1 MKIPEIPDLLA
12 PGRTKVMGIINVTP
26 DSFSDGGQWFNPEKA
41 IAHALELEAAGAD
54 ILDIG
59 GESARPGAE
68 SLSPASL
75 SPAQEQRRVLPVIR
89 GYLNKSRSPLP
100 ISLDTVNAETA
111 EAGIAAGVQ
120 IINDISGGT
129 LDSQMLRVVAE
140 NDAYYICQHM
150 RGNPKTMDSLCDY
163 GGDVTGGVCAG
174 LKVRVQACEK
184 AGVNLQRLILDPG
197 LGFAKSA
204 EQSWE
209 LLGNLDK
216 LAQLSYPLLIGASR
230 KRFLELAVP
239 ACWEDNLPAGVQHGA
254 ARRED
259 ATTAVSAL
267 CAQAGVWAVR
277 VHNVAASASAVA
289 AGQLWREAACR

>member
-1 MKIPEIPDLLA
+1 MTIRQIPDFLT

-26 DSFSDGGQWFNPEKA
+26 DSFSDGGAWFNPEKA
-41 IAHALELEAAGAD
+41 IAHALELAAAGAD

-59 GESARPGAE
+59 GESTRPGAQ
-68 SLSPASL
+68 PL
-75 SPAQEQRRVLPVIR
+75 SPAQEQERVLPLIS
-89 GYLNKSRSPLP
+89 GYLKASRHPLP

-111 EAGIAAGVQ
+111 AAGLAAGVQ

-129 LDSQMLRVVAE
+129 LDARMLKVVAE
-140 NDAYYICQHM
+140 NNAYYICQHM

-163 GGDVTGGVCAG
+163 GGDVTGGVCRG
-174 LKVRVQACEK
+174 LKERIQACEE

-209 LLGNLDK
+209 LLGNLEQ
-216 LAQLSYPLLIGASR
+216 LAQLGYPLLIGASR
-230 KRFLELAVP
+230 KRFLEMAVP
-239 ACWEDNLPAGVQHGA
+239 AGWENSLPAGVKAGA
-254 ARRED
+254 ERRED

-267 CAQAGVWAVR
+267 CAERGIWAVR

>member
-1 MKIPEIPDLLA
+1 MKILEIPDLLT

-26 DSFSDGGQWFNPEKA
+26 DSFSDGGAWFSPEKA
-41 IAHALELEAAGAD
+41 ISHALELEAEGAD
-54 ILDIG
+54 LLDIG
-59 GESARPGAE
+59 GESARPGAQ
-68 SLSPASL
+68 SLSP
-75 SPAQEQRRVLPVIR
+75 QEEQDRVLPVIR
-89 GYLNKSRSPLP
+89 GYLDKSSNPLP

-111 EAGIAAGVQ
+111 QAGIAAGVQ

-129 LDSQMLRVVAE
+129 LDPQMLPVVAE
-140 NDAYYICQHM
+140 NNAYYICQHM

-163 GGDVTGGVCAG
+163 GGDVIGGVCAG
-174 LKVRVQACEK
+174 LKQRVQACEK
-184 AGVNLQRLILDPG
+184 AGIDLRRLILDPG

-209 LLGNLDK
+209 LLGNLDE
-216 LAQLSYPLLIGASR
+216 LAQLGYPLLIGASR
-230 KRFLELAVP
+230 KRFLEMAVP
-239 ACWEDNLPAGVQHGA
+239 AAWDRHLPAGVEPGA
-254 ARRED
+254 ARREA

-277 VHNVAASASAVA
+277 VHKVAASLSAVA

>member
-1 MKIPEIPDLLA
+1 MKILEIPDLLT

-26 DSFSDGGQWFNPEKA
+26 DSFSDGGAWFSPEKA
-41 IAHALELEAAGAD
+41 ISHALELEAEGANL
-54 ILDIG
+54 LDIG
-59 GESARPGAE
+59 GESTRPGAQ
-68 SLSPASL
+68 SLSP
-75 SPAQEQRRVLPVIR
+75 QEEQDRVLPVIR
-89 GYLNKSRSPLP
+89 GYLDKSSNPLP

-111 EAGIAAGVQ
+111 QAGITAGVQ

-129 LDSQMLRVVAE
+129 LDPQMLAVVAE
-140 NDAYYICQHM
+140 NNAYYICQHM

-163 GGDVTGGVCAG
+163 GGDVIDGVCAG
-174 LKVRVQACEK
+174 LKQRVQACEK
-184 AGVNLQRLILDPG
+184 AGIDLRRLVLDPG

-216 LAQLSYPLLIGASR
+216 LAELGYPLLIGASR
-230 KRFLELAVP
+230 KRFLEMAVP
-239 ACWEDNLPAGVQHGA
+239 AAWDRHLPAGVEPGVG
-254 ARRED
+254 RREA

-267 CAQAGVWAVR
+267 CGQAGVWAVR
-277 VHNVAASASAVA
+277 VHKVAASLSAVA

>member
-1 MKIPEIPDLLA
+1 MTIRQIPDFLS

-26 DSFSDGGQWFNPEKA
+26 DSFSDGGAWFNPEKA
-41 IAHALELEAAGAD
+41 IAHALELAAAGAD

-59 GESARPGAE
+59 GESTRPGAHP
-68 SLSPASL
+68 LSPT
-75 SPAQEQRRVLPVIR
+75 QEQERVLPVIS
-89 GYLNKSRSPLP
+89 GYLKASRRPLP

-111 EAGIAAGVQ
+111 AAGLAAGVQ

-129 LDSQMLRVVAE
+129 LDARMLKVVAE
-140 NDAYYICQHM
+140 NNAYYICQHM

-163 GGDVTGGVCAG
+163 GGDVTGGVCRG
-174 LKVRVQACEK
+174 LKERIQACEE

-209 LLGNLDK
+209 LLGNLE
-216 LAQLSYPLLIGASR
+216 QLEQLGYPLLIGASR
-230 KRFLELAVP
+230 KRFLEMAVP
-239 ACWEDNLPAGVQHGA
+239 AGWEDSLPAGVKAGVG
-254 ARRED
+254 RRED

>member
-59 GESARPGAE
+59 GESTRPGAQ
-68 SLSPASL
+68 SL
-75 SPAQEQRRVLPVIR
+75 SPAQEQERVLPVLR

-129 LDSQMLRVVAE
+129 LDPQMLRVVAE

-174 LKVRVQACEK
+174 LKERVQACEK

-216 LAQLSYPLLIGASR
+216 LAKLNCPLLIGASR

-239 ACWEDNLPAGVQHGA
+239 ACWEDNLPAGVQQGA

-267 CAQAGVWAVR
+267 CAQSGVWAVR

-289 AGQLWREAACR
+289 VGQLWREAACR

>member
-1 MKIPEIPDLLA
+1 MTICQIPDFLT

-26 DSFSDGGQWFNPEKA
+26 DSFSDGGAWFNPEKA

-59 GESARPGAE
+59 GESTRPGAE
-68 SLSPASL
+68 SL
-75 SPAQEQRRVLPVIR
+75 SPAQEQRRVLPVIS
-89 GYLNKSRSPLP
+89 GYLKASRSPVP

-111 EAGIAAGVQ
+111 AAGLAAGVQ

-129 LDSQMLRVVAE
+129 LDAGMLKVMAE

-163 GGDVTGGVCAG
+163 GGDVTGGVCQG
-174 LKVRVQACEK
+174 LKERIHACEK

-209 LLGNLDK
+209 LLGNLE
-216 LAQLSYPLLIGASR
+216 QLEQLGYPLLIGASR
-230 KRFLELAVP
+230 KRFLEMAVP
-239 ACWEDNLPAGVQHGA
+239 AGWEDSLPAGVKAGVG
-254 ARRED
+254 RRED

>member
-1 MKIPEIPDLLA
+1 MTIRQIPDFLT
-12 PGRTKVMGIINVTP
+12 PGRTRVMGIINVTP
-26 DSFSDGGQWFNPEKA
+26 DSFSDGGDWFNPEKA

-68 SLSPASL
+68 SLSPA
-75 SPAQEQRRVLPVIR
+75 QEQRRVLPVIA
-89 GYLNKSRSPLP
+89 GYLKASRNPLP

-111 EAGIAAGVQ
+111 AAGIAAGVQ
-120 IINDISGGT
+120 VINDISGGT
-129 LDSQMLRVVAE
+129 LDPGMLKVVAE
-140 NDAYYICQHM
+140 TDAYYICQHM

-163 GGDVTGGVCAG
+163 GGDVTGGVCQG
-174 LKVRVQACEK
+174 LKERIEACES
-184 AGVNLQRLILDPG
+184 AGVNLKRLILDPG

-209 LLGNLDK
+209 LLGNLEQLAK
-216 LAQLSYPLLIGASR
+216 LGYPLLIGASR
-230 KRFLELAVP
+230 KRFLEMAVP
-239 ACWEDNLPAGVQHGA
+239 TGWDNALPAGIKAGA
-254 ARRED
+254 RRRED

-267 CAQAGVWAVR
+267 CAENGVWAVR

-289 AGQLWREAACR
+289 VGQLWREAACR

>member
-26 DSFSDGGQWFNPEKA
+26 DSFSDGGQWLNPEKA

-59 GESARPGAE
+59 GESTRPGAQ
-68 SLSPASL
+68 SL
-75 SPAQEQRRVLPVIR
+75 SPAQEQERVLPVIR

-129 LDSQMLRVVAE
+129 LDPQMLRVVAE
-140 NDAYYICQHM
+140 KDAYYICQHM

-163 GGDVTGGVCAG
+163 GGDVTGGVCEG
-174 LKVRVQACEK
+174 LQERVQACK
-184 AGVNLQRLILDPG
+184 KVGVNLQRLILDPG

-239 ACWEDNLPAGVQHGA
+239 ACWEDNLPAGVQQGA

-289 AGQLWREAACR
+289 VGQLWREAACR

>member
-1 MKIPEIPDLLA
+1 MKILEIPDLLT

-26 DSFSDGGQWFNPEKA
+26 DSFSDGGAGFSPDKA
-41 IAHALELEAAGAD
+41 ISHALELEAEGAD
-54 ILDIG
+54 LLDIG
-59 GESARPGAE
+59 GESARPGAQ
-68 SLSPASL
+68 SLSP
-75 SPAQEQRRVLPVIR
+75 QEEQDRVLPVIR
-89 GYLNKSRSPLP
+89 GYLDKSSNPLP

-111 EAGIAAGVQ
+111 QAGIAAGVQ

-129 LDSQMLRVVAE
+129 LDPQMLPVVAE
-140 NDAYYICQHM
+140 NNAYYICQHM

-163 GGDVTGGVCAG
+163 GGDVIGGVCAG
-174 LKVRVQACEK
+174 LKQRVQACEK
-184 AGVNLQRLILDPG
+184 AGIDLRRLILDPG

-209 LLGNLDK
+209 LLGNLDE
-216 LAQLSYPLLIGASR
+216 LAQLGYPLLIGASR
-230 KRFLELAVP
+230 KRFLEMAVP
-239 ACWEDNLPAGVQHGA
+239 AAWDRHLPAGVEPGA
-254 ARRED
+254 ARREA

-277 VHNVAASASAVA
+277 VHKVAASLSAVA

>member
-1 MKIPEIPDLLA
+1 MKILEIPDLLT

-26 DSFSDGGQWFNPEKA
+26 DSFSDGGAWFSPEKA
-41 IAHALELEAAGAD
+41 ISHALELEAEGAD
-54 ILDIG
+54 LLDIG
-59 GESARPGAE
+59 GESARPGAQ
-68 SLSPASL
+68 SLSP
-75 SPAQEQRRVLPVIR
+75 QEEQDRVLPVIR
-89 GYLNKSRSPLP
+89 GYLDKSSNPLP

-111 EAGIAAGVQ
+111 QAGIAAGVQ

-129 LDSQMLRVVAE
+129 LDPQMLPVVAE
-140 NDAYYICQHM
+140 NNAYYICQHM

-163 GGDVTGGVCAG
+163 GGDVIGGVCKG
-174 LKVRVQACEK
+174 LKQRVQACEK
-184 AGVNLQRLILDPG
+184 AGIDLRRLILDPG

-216 LAQLSYPLLIGASR
+216 LAQLGYPLLIGASR
-230 KRFLELAVP
+230 KRFLEMAVP
-239 ACWEDNLPAGVQHGA
+239 AAWDRHLPAGVEAGA
-254 ARRED
+254 ARREA

-277 VHNVAASASAVA
+277 VHKVAASLSAVA

>member
-1 MKIPEIPDLLA
+1 MTICQIPDFLS

-26 DSFSDGGQWFNPEKA
+26 DSFSDGGAWFNPEKA
-41 IAHALELEAAGAD
+41 IAHALELAAAGAD

-59 GESARPGAE
+59 GESTRPGAQ
-68 SLSPASL
+68 SLTPQ
-75 SPAQEQRRVLPVIR
+75 QEQERVLPVIS
-89 GYLNKSRSPLP
+89 GYLKASRRPLP

-111 EAGIAAGVQ
+111 AAGLAAGVQ

-129 LDSQMLRVVAE
+129 LDAGMLKVVAE
-140 NDAYYICQHM
+140 NNAYYICQHM

-163 GGDVTGGVCAG
+163 GGDVTGGVCRG
-174 LKVRVQACEK
+174 LKERIQACEE

-209 LLGNLDK
+209 LLGNLEQ
-216 LAQLSYPLLIGASR
+216 LAQLGYPLLIGASR
-230 KRFLELAVP
+230 KRFLEMAVP
-239 ACWEDNLPAGVQHGA
+239 ASWEDNLPAGVKAGA
-254 ARRED
+254 RRRED

>member
-1 MKIPEIPDLLA
+1 MTIRQIPDFLT

-26 DSFSDGGQWFNPEKA
+26 DSFSDGGAWFNPEKA
-41 IAHALELEAAGAD
+41 IAHALELAAAGAD

-59 GESARPGAE
+59 GESTRPGAHP
-68 SLSPASL
+68 LSPT
-75 SPAQEQRRVLPVIR
+75 QEQERVLPVIS
-89 GYLNKSRSPLP
+89 GYLKASRHPLP

-111 EAGIAAGVQ
+111 AAGLAAGVQ

-129 LDSQMLRVVAE
+129 LDTGMLEVVAE
-140 NDAYYICQHM
+140 NNAYYICQHM

-163 GGDVTGGVCAG
+163 GGDVTGGVCQG
-174 LKVRVQACEK
+174 LKERIQACEK

-209 LLGNLDK
+209 LLGNLER
-216 LAQLSYPLLIGASR
+216 LAQLGYPLLIGASR
-230 KRFLELAVP
+230 KRFLEMAVP
-239 ACWEDNLPAGVQHGA
+239 AGWENSLPAGVKAGA
-254 ARRED
+254 ERRED

-267 CAQAGVWAVR
+267 CAERGIWAVR

>member
-1 MKIPEIPDLLA
+1 MKILEIPDLLT

-26 DSFSDGGQWFNPEKA
+26 DSFSDGGAWFNPEKA
-41 IAHALELEAAGAD
+41 ISHALELEAEGAD
-54 ILDIG
+54 LLDIG
-59 GESARPGAE
+59 GESTRPGAQ
-68 SLSPASL
+68 SLSPQ
-75 SPAQEQRRVLPVIR
+75 QEQDRVLPVIR
-89 GYLNKSRSPLP
+89 GYLDKSSNPLP

-111 EAGIAAGVQ
+111 QAGIVAGVQ

-129 LDSQMLRVVAE
+129 LDSQMLPVVAE
-140 NDAYYICQHM
+140 NNAYYICQHM

-163 GGDVTGGVCAG
+163 GGDVIGGVCAG
-174 LKVRVQACEK
+174 LKQRVQACEK
-184 AGVNLQRLILDPG
+184 AGIDLRRLILDPG

-216 LAQLSYPLLIGASR
+216 LAQLGYPLLIGASH
-230 KRFLELAVP
+230 KRFLEMAVP
-239 ACWEDNLPAGVQHGA
+239 AAWDRHLPAGVEPGA
-254 ARRED
+254 ARREA

-267 CAQAGVWAVR
+267 CAQAGAWAVR
-277 VHNVAASASAVA
+277 VHKVAASLSAVA

>member
-59 GESARPGAE
+59 GESTRPGAQ
-68 SLSPASL
+68 SL
-75 SPAQEQRRVLPVIR
+75 SPAQEQERVLPVIR

-129 LDSQMLRVVAE
+129 LDPQMLRVVAE

-174 LKVRVQACEK
+174 LKERVQACEK

-216 LAQLSYPLLIGASR
+216 LAKLNCPLLIGASR

-239 ACWEDNLPAGVQHGA
+239 ACWEDNLPAGVQQGA

-267 CAQAGVWAVR
+267 CAQSGVWAVR

-289 AGQLWREAACR
+289 VGQLWREAACR

>member
-1 MKIPEIPDLLA
+1 MTIRQIPDFLS

-26 DSFSDGGQWFNPEKA
+26 DSFSDGGAWFNPEKA
-41 IAHALELEAAGAD
+41 IAHALELAAAGAD

-59 GESARPGAE
+59 GESTRPGAHP
-68 SLSPASL
+68 LSPT
-75 SPAQEQRRVLPVIR
+75 QEQERVLPVIS
-89 GYLNKSRSPLP
+89 GYLKASRRPLP

-111 EAGIAAGVQ
+111 AAGLAVGVQ

-129 LDSQMLRVVAE
+129 LDAGMLKVVAE
-140 NDAYYICQHM
+140 NNAYYICQHM

-163 GGDVTGGVCAG
+163 GGDVTGGVCRG
-174 LKVRVQACEK
+174 LKERIQACEE
-184 AGVNLQRLILDPG
+184 AGVNLERLILDPG

-209 LLGNLDK
+209 LLGNLEQ
-216 LAQLSYPLLIGASR
+216 LAQLGYPLLIGASR
-230 KRFLELAVP
+230 KRFLEMAVP
-239 ACWEDNLPAGVQHGA
+239 ASWEDRLPAGVKAGA
-254 ARRED
+254 RRRED

-289 AGQLWREAACR
+289 AGQLWKEAACR

>member
-59 GESARPGAE
+59 GESTRPGAE
-68 SLSPASL
+68 SL
-75 SPAQEQRRVLPVIR
+75 SPAQEQRRVLPVIS
-89 GYLNKSRSPLP
+89 GYLKASRSPVP

-111 EAGIAAGVQ
+111 AAGLAAGVQ

-129 LDSQMLRVVAE
+129 LDAGMLKVVAE

-163 GGDVTGGVCAG
+163 GGDVTGGVCQG
-174 LKVRVQACEK
+174 LKERIHACEK

-209 LLGNLDK
+209 LLGNLE
-216 LAQLSYPLLIGASR
+216 QLEQLGYPLLIGASR
-230 KRFLELAVP
+230 KRFLEMAVP
-239 ACWEDNLPAGVQHGA
+239 AGWEDSLPAGVKAGVG
-254 ARRED
+254 RRED

>member
-59 GESARPGAE
+59 GESTRPGAQ
-68 SLSPASL
+68 SL
-75 SPAQEQRRVLPVIR
+75 SPAQEQERVLPVIR
-89 GYLNKSRSPLP
+89 GYLNKSRNPLP
-100 ISLDTVNAETA
+100 ISLDTVNAKTA

-129 LDSQMLRVVAE
+129 LDSQMLTVVAE
-140 NDAYYICQHM
+140 KDAYYICQHM

-163 GGDVTGGVCAG
+163 GGDVTGGVCEG
-174 LKVRVQACEK
+174 LKERVQACEK
-184 AGVNLQRLILDPG
+184 VGVNLRRLILDPG

-204 EQSWE
+204 QQSWE
-209 LLGNLDK
+209 LLGNLEQLTK
-216 LAQLSYPLLIGASR
+216 LGYPLLIGASR
-230 KRFLELAVP
+230 KRFLEMAVP
-239 ACWEDNLPAGVQHGA
+239 ACWEDNLPAGIHQGA

-289 AGQLWREAACR
+289 VGQLWREAACR